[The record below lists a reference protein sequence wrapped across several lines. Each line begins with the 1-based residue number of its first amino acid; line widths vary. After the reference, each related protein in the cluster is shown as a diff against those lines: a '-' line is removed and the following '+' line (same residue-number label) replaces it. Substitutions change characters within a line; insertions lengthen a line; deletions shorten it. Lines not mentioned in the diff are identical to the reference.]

1 MVGVREFGVSES
13 TAVGFRD
20 KEVVTGR
27 SAIGSLICRLIDPA
41 PQDLKRRYPDIV
53 RRKQDPTSS
62 AT

>member
-13 TAVGFRD
+13 AAVKFRD

-27 SAIGSLICRLIDPA
+27 SAIGSLIRRLIEPT

-53 RRKQDPTSS
+53 RRKQDPVPS